1 MLRTFAPGNPAT
13 SPCSADP
20 RVGVGVAMVSGSVYD
35 VEPEWAARIVATVP
49 GVDGAPCLI
58 PVGRP
63 AVDAAADFIAA
74 ISTPT
79 PHNPETPNAAV
90 ADSSAPVKRKP
101 GRPKKS
107 A

>member
-1 MLRTFAPGNPAT
+1 MLHTFAPGNPAT

-20 RVGVGVAMVSGSVYD
+20 RIGGGVAMVSGCVYD
-35 VEPEWAARIVATVP
+35 VEPDWAARIVATVP

-58 PVGRP
+58 PVGRS
-63 AVDAAADFIAA
+63 AVEAAADFIEA

-79 PHNPETPNAAV
+79 PLNPETPPAAV
-90 ADSSAPVKRKP
+90 AADAAPVKRKS
-101 GRPKKS
+101 GRPRKT